1 MSICPN
7 CFRYN
12 FGVNCYDGAE
22 ICAFCGYDLKA
33 KPEASLRLPPGTEL
47 KKRYIIRTES
57 TNDGT
62 YQIYRACDIKKDSEV
77 TVWELLPKK
86 LEKRMENGSISFSDE
101 EMKKKFQQSCDELI
115 YKCSIIKNIDILA
128 NDIFF
133 LLSNFLIRY
142 SLLIIK
148 INTYKNVPNMGH
160 FHILNFFNN

>member
-77 TVWELLPKK
+77 TVWELLPQK
-86 LEKRMENGSISFSDE
+86 LEKRMEDGGISFSDE
-101 EMKKKFQQSCDELI
+101 ETKKEI
-115 YKCSIIKNIDILA
+115 PTIM
-128 NDIFF
+128 
-133 LLSNFLIRY
+133 R
-142 SLLIIK
+142 
-148 INTYKNVPNMGH
+148 
-160 FHILNFFNN
+160 